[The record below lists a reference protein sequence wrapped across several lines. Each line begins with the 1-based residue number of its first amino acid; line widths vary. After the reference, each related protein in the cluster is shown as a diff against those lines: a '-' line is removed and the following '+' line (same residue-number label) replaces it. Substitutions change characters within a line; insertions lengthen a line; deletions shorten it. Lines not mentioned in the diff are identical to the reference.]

1 MQSDNRIFDDLAKVV
16 NGIAGTVAGAG
27 REAEAALRERTKE
40 WIGTLDFVTR
50 EEFNA
55 VKEMAAKARSEADAL
70 KARLDKLEGVS
81 TPAANEGSDTPAA

>member
-81 TPAANEGSDTPAA
+81 TPVANEGGDTPAA

>member
-27 REAEAALRERTKE
+27 REAEAMLRERTKE

-55 VKEMAAKARSEADAL
+55 VKELAANARAEADAL

-81 TPAANEGSDTPAA
+81 PASAAPTDTPAA